1 MGIRKEEVKAHQKT
15 HPSPEVNLHHTVD
28 TVLARPK
35 GALARECKSSPF
47 REPNAVAHA
56 ADISEAKA
64 SQSLRRMRYV
74 TVNFAVGR

>member
-28 TVLARPK
+28 TVLARE
-35 GALARECKSSPF
+35 RKSSFF

-64 SQSLRRMRYV
+64 WQSLRRMRYV